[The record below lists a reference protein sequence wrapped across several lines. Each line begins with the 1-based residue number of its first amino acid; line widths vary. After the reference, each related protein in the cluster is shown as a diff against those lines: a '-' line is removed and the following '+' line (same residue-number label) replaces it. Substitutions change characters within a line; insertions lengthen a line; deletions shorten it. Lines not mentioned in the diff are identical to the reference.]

1 MEEKNLTLQ
10 QVTCPSCKRP
20 INTFNPNKLMTECPY
35 CHSKLVNPLVK
46 PKDVRVPDR
55 IIPFTTDESSF
66 ESAMIEALI
75 NQDYVPTN
83 IFETISTGDVI
94 QAYLPMYLY
103 EGTFNASWSCESSYM
118 DQKVSVSSNSVK
130 TKDVKKWRP
139 QNGTATGNF
148 AFLCL
153 ANEGQDIPEE
163 LRQFTRLF
171 PYDVMLSK
179 EYKDGMIDFND
190 DNLMT
195 LECNADATLI
205 WQKHGKEMVEETA
218 QKAAMN
224 QIGDQEIRNFR
235 ASTSNNLTTTGQ
247 YVFVPFWFVYYNF
260 GGSQYNFMM
269 DGTGSH
275 NSFTNPV
282 DQEEVQFVE
291 SKEKVKKIVKWLWPV
306 AILLLLVFRNFWV
319 AAIYLIVWFIAK
331 IVVNKTMDN
340 QVKARLDESRAKRQ
354 ECANRIK

>member
-1 MEEKNLTLQ
+1 MEENTLKLQ
-10 QVTCPSCKRP
+10 QVICPSCKRP
-20 INTFNPNKLMTECPY
+20 INTFNPNKLTAECPF
-35 CHSKLVNPLVK
+35 CHSKLVNPLVS
-46 PKDVRVPDR
+46 PKDVRVPER
-55 IIPFTTDESSF
+55 IIPFTTDENSF
-66 ESAMIEALI
+66 EQCLINALI

-83 IFETISTGDVI
+83 IFETISTGDVV
-94 QAYLPMYLY
+94 QAYLPMYLF

-139 QNGTATGNF
+139 QNGNASGNF

-153 ANEGQDIPEE
+153 ANEGEDIPEE
-163 LRQFTRLF
+163 LRKFTRLF

-190 DNLMT
+190 ENLMT
-195 LECNADATLI
+195 LECNADATLV

-235 ASTSNNLTTTGQ
+235 ASSSHNLTTTGK

-260 GGSQYNFMM
+260 GGQQYHFMM
-269 DGTGSH
+269 DGTASH

-282 DQEEVQFVE
+282 DQEEVNFVNG
-291 SKEKVKKIVKWLWPV
+291 KEKIKTIVKWLWPI
-306 AILLLLVFRNFWV
+306 AILFCFAGLFTI
-319 AAIYLIVWFIAK
+319 AIAFLAVWFIAK
-331 IVVNKTMDN
+331 IVVNKIMDN
-340 QVKARLDESRAKRQ
+340 KIHARLEESKRKRQ